1 MPERPL
7 ECTECKRPIAVDYS
21 EVVGEQ
27 VSELSM
33 CSQCPVLQ
41 RRLHGAAAE
50 ERGEAA
56 RQEAAG
62 LACGECGTT
71 LEEVRTGSP
80 LGCPSCYTV
89 FEDVISYEL
98 QQAGRISRRL
108 GRTPSKSEPLH
119 IGRGPGDLAQ
129 INPDIKLVA
138 LDEAL
143 QATLE
148 GEDYE
153 GAAWLRD
160 QIKQTKGGAAS

>member
-27 VSELSM
+27 VSDQSM
-33 CSQCPVLQ
+33 CAQCPVLQ
-41 RRLHGAAAE
+41 RRLHGTTADEGGKSAPSN
-50 ERGEAA
+50 
-56 RQEAAG
+56 AAG

-71 LEEVRTGSP
+71 LEAVRTGSP
-80 LGCPSCYTV
+80 LGCPACYAI
-89 FEDVISYEL
+89 FGEVITYEL
-98 QQAGRISRRL
+98 QQVGKISRRL
-108 GRTPSKSEPLH
+108 GRSPSKSEPLH
-119 IGRGPGDLAQ
+119 IGRGPGDLPK
-129 INPDIKLVA
+129 INPDIKLIA

-160 QIKQTKGGAAS
+160 QIAQTKEPNS

>member
-27 VSELSM
+27 VMQQSM
-33 CSQCPVLQ
+33 CAQCPVLQ
-41 RRLHGAAAE
+41 RKLHGTQAKEGGE
-50 ERGEAA
+50 EA
-56 RQEAAG
+56 REEAAG

-71 LEEVRTGSP
+71 LEAVRTGSP
-80 LGCPSCYTV
+80 LGCPACYTV
-89 FEDVISYEL
+89 FEDVITYEL
-98 QQAGRISRRL
+98 QQAGQISRRL
-108 GRTPSKSEPLH
+108 SRSPSKSEPLH
-119 IGRGPGDLAQ
+119 IGRGPGDLPQ
-129 INPDIKLVA
+129 ISSDIKLIA

-160 QIKQTKGGAAS
+160 QIKQTKGPHS